1 MSNRLDLAVAADP
14 SGDFVPIATAIGEAW
29 ASEVVRRLCAD
40 DRDVIG
46 PWPGT
51 MSEAR
56 MRVLAN
62 LHIKLDVRVLH
73 ELARVAN
80 VAARREWQQISQPDP
95 EP

>member
-1 MSNRLDLAVAADP
+1 MSNRLHVAVAADP
-14 SGDFVPIATAIGEAW
+14 PGDFIPIATAIGEAW

-40 DRDVIG
+40 DREVIG

-62 LHIKLDVRVLH
+62 LHIKLDVHLLH